1 MVKKLVQPFAIVV
14 FGILAVLLFWNA
26 KEIPSETTKTA
37 EKIEFSEDVKV
48 VLELFTS
55 QGCSSCPPA
64 DKLLA
69 QVQKQYPKEVL
80 ALSYHVDYWD
90 YIGWKDPFGSSAYTK
105 KQRAYNRKFREN
117 SNYTPQLVVNGKEHL
132 VGSNARVLT
141 EKLTEYGKQSLEN
154 KVILSAVKKTARKV
168 DFAYAVSGD
177 LNEKLLRAVLV
188 LDEKTTWVQRG
199 ENRNRELQNS
209 HVVVAEK
216 YLDLNE
222 SKGNLSI
229 AIPALVSKDD
239 AVTLIVLTEN
249 EALDITGGAQT
260 KL

>member
-1 MVKKLVQPFAIVV
+1 MVKKLVQPIAIVFFV
-14 FGILAVLLFWNA
+14 TLAVLLFWNA
-26 KEIPSETTKTA
+26 KEIPVEPSETA
-37 EKIEFSEDVKV
+37 EKMEFSGEVKI

-69 QVQKQYPKEVL
+69 QVQEQYPNEVL
-80 ALSYHVDYWD
+80 VLSYHVDYWD
-90 YIGWKDPFGSSAYTK
+90 YIGWKDPFGSAAYTK

-132 VGSNARVLT
+132 VGSNARVLA
-141 EKLTEYGKQSLEN
+141 ERLQEYGKKSLSN
-154 KVILSAVKKTARKV
+154 AVKLSKVEKNGGKV
-168 DFAYAVSGD
+168 DFSYAVSGD
-177 LNEKLLRAVLV
+177 LDEKLLRAVLV
-188 LDEKTTWVQRG
+188 LDERTTWVQRG
-199 ENRNRELQNS
+199 ENRNRKLQNS

-216 YLDLNE
+216 YVELNQ
-222 SKGNLSI
+222 SKGSLSMS
-229 AIPALVSKDD
+229 IPALVSKDD

-249 EALDITGGAQT
+249 EALDITGGTQA

>member
-1 MVKKLVQPFAIVV
+1 M
-14 FGILAVLLFWNA
+14 NN
-26 KEIPSETTKTA
+26 SNTT
-37 EKIEFSEDVKV
+37 
-48 VLELFTS
+48 FTS
-55 QGCSSCPPA
+55 PENSICPPA

-69 QVQKQYPKEVL
+69 QVQEQYPNEVL

-141 EKLTEYGKQSLEN
+141 EKLKEYGQQRLEN
-154 KVILSAVKKTARKV
+154 KVTLSAVKKNPGKV
-168 DFAYAVSGD
+168 VFAYTVSGD
-177 LNEKLLRAVLV
+177 LDEKLLRTVLV

-199 ENRNRELQNS
+199 ENRNRELKNS
-209 HVVVAEK
+209 HVVIAEK

-222 SKGNLSI
+222 AKGTLSMD
-229 AIPALVSKDD
+229 IPTLVSKND

-249 EALDITGGAQT
+249 EQLDITGGTQT

>member
-1 MVKKLVQPFAIVV
+1 ML
-14 FGILAVLLFWNA
+14 
-26 KEIPSETTKTA
+26 
-37 EKIEFSEDVKV
+37 EKIESSEDVKV

-69 QVQKQYPKEVL
+69 QVQEQYPNEVL

-90 YIGWKDPFGSSAYTK
+90 YIGWKAPFGSSAYTK

-117 SNYTPQLVVNGKEHL
+117 SNYTPQLVINGKEHL
-132 VGSNARVLT
+132 VGSNSRVLAQ
-141 EKLTEYGKQSLEN
+141 KLNEYGKRSLEN
-154 KVILSAVKKTARKV
+154 KVTLSAVKKTAGKV
-168 DFAYAVSGD
+168 DFMYAVAGD

-216 YLDLNE
+216 YLDLTE
-222 SKGNLSI
+222 SKGNLSMT
-229 AIPALVSKDD
+229 IPALVSKND
-239 AVTLIVLTEN
+239 AVSLIVLTEN
-249 EALDITGGAQT
+249 EALDITGGTQA

>member
-14 FGILAVLLFWNA
+14 FVVLAVMLFWNA
-26 KEIPSETTKTA
+26 KEIPSEPMKTA
-37 EKIEFSEDVKV
+37 EKMEFSGEVKV

-69 QVQKQYPKEVL
+69 QVQEQYPNEVL

-117 SNYTPQLVVNGKEHL
+117 SNYTPQLIVNGKEHL

-141 EKLTEYGKQSLEN
+141 EKLKEYGQQRLEN
-154 KVILSAVKKTARKV
+154 KVTLSAVKKNPGKV
-168 DFAYAVSGD
+168 DFAYTVSGD
-177 LNEKLLRAVLV
+177 LDEKLLRAVLV

-199 ENRNRELQNS
+199 ENRNRELKNS
-209 HVVVAEK
+209 HVVIAEK
-216 YLDLNE
+216 YVDLNE
-222 SKGNLSI
+222 AKGTLSMD
-229 AIPALVSKDD
+229 IPTLVSKND

-249 EALDITGGAQT
+249 EQLDITGGTQT

>member
-132 VGSNARVLT
+132 VGSNARVLAQ
-141 EKLTEYGKQSLEN
+141 KLNEYGKQNLEN
-154 KVILSAVKKTARKV
+154 KVTLSAVKKTAGKV
-168 DFAYAVSGD
+168 DFMYAVSGD
-177 LNEKLLRAVLV
+177 LDEKLLRAVLV

-209 HVVVAEK
+209 HVVAAEK
-216 YLDLNE
+216 YLELKE
-222 SKGNLSI
+222 SKGSLSM

-249 EALDITGGAQT
+249 EALDITGGTQT

>member
-1 MVKKLVQPFAIVV
+1 MVKKLVQPIAIVFFV
-14 FGILAVLLFWNA
+14 MLAVLLFWNA
-26 KEIPSETTKTA
+26 KEIPVEPSKTA
-37 EKIEFSEDVKV
+37 EKMEFSGEVKV

-69 QVQKQYPKEVL
+69 QVQKQYPNEVL

-90 YIGWKDPFGSSAYTK
+90 YIGWKDPFGSAAYTK

-132 VGSNARVLT
+132 VGSNARVLA
-141 EKLTEYGKQSLEN
+141 ERLQEYGKKSLSN
-154 KVILSAVKKTARKV
+154 AVKLSKVEKNGGKV
-168 DFAYAVSGD
+168 DFSYAVSGD
-177 LNEKLLRAVLV
+177 LDEKLLRAVLV
-188 LDEKTTWVQRG
+188 LDERTTWVQRG
-199 ENRNRELQNS
+199 ENRNRKLQNS

-216 YLDLNE
+216 YVELNQ
-222 SKGNLSI
+222 SKGSVSLT
-229 AIPALVSKDD
+229 IPALVSKDD

-249 EALDITGGAQT
+249 EALDITGGAQA